1 MSTEYA
7 RRITKEIL
15 SKVNGQGKLAEQA
28 IRTLITRDPKF
39 LQSLVEP
46 YLDGII
52 LHAIERARK
61 PQDRQTAA
69 SGTGAMP
76 KVTRKP
82 ATASQAPA
90 QKLSGKGMDGL
101 MAAWAKSFEKDAP
114 PAGRD
119 SKKVSA
125 SHLAAIQALVKK
137 K

>member
-7 RRITKEIL
+7 DRVTKEVL
-15 SKVNGQGKLAEQA
+15 AKVNGQAKLAEQA
-28 IRTLITRDPKF
+28 IRTLISRDPKF
-39 LQSLVEP
+39 LQSLVTP

-61 PQDRQTAA
+61 PHEAAMAKAPPKRTAA
-69 SGTGAMP
+69 PIQKAAP
-76 KVTRKP
+76 KQAAAIP
-82 ATASQAPA
+82 A
-90 QKLSGKGMDGL
+90 KGFDGL

-114 PAGRD
+114 PQTAG

-125 SHLAAIQALVKK
+125 THLAAMQALIKK